1 MKKLDQLIRD
11 LRNIGVEVE
20 KVYKLSEGKEGAH

>member
-1 MKKLDQLIRD
+1 MKRLDQLIRD

-20 KVYKLSEGKEGAH
+20 KVYKLSDREEGAH